1 MKTMKISVLLL
12 LLTFTLAYCQPDKTF
27 TEVVT
32 FEKGLRFNVSG
43 EIQLLPYLGGSGGV
57 VNWTDVLN
65 KPLVFAPDLSITNP
79 LYKPIGYVPSWAE
92 ITGKPNLFSG
102 SYLDLTNKPS
112 LFSGSYLDLT
122 DKPGEIELS
131 EALSQLPGIQS
142 RPLTQAQIDALTPT
156 EGLEVYNLT
165 IHAKQYY
172 DGTVWKTIITAN

>member
-1 MKTMKISVLLL
+1 MKISVLLL

-32 FEKGLRFNVSG
+32 FEKGFRFNVSG

-79 LYKPIGYVPSWAE
+79 LYKSIGYVPSWAE
-92 ITGKPNLFSG
+92 ITGKPIF
-102 SYLDLTNKPS
+102 
-112 LFSGSYLDLT
+112 FSGSYLDLT

-131 EALSQLPGIQS
+131 EAILQIPVLFQVF
-142 RPLTQAQIDALTPT
+142 TQVQINTLTPIKGQVVINST
-156 EGLEVYNLT
+156 DNAL
-165 IHAKQYY
+165 QWY
-172 DGTVWKTIITAN
+172 DGTQWHTFATTN

>member
-1 MKTMKISVLLL
+1 MKTMKISVILLL
-12 LLTFTLAYCQPDKTF
+12 ATFTLAYCQPDKTF

-32 FEKGLRFNVSG
+32 FEKGFRFNVSG
-43 EIQLLPYLGGSGGV
+43 DIQLLPYLGGSGGV

-92 ITGKPNLFSG
+92 ITGKPSLFSG

-131 EALSQLPGIQS
+131 EAIVQIKVLFQV
-142 RPLTQAQIDALTPT
+142 LTQAQINILTPIKGQIVINST
-156 EGLEVYNLT
+156 DNAL
-165 IHAKQYY
+165 QWY
-172 DGTVWKTIITAN
+172 DGTQWHTFATTN